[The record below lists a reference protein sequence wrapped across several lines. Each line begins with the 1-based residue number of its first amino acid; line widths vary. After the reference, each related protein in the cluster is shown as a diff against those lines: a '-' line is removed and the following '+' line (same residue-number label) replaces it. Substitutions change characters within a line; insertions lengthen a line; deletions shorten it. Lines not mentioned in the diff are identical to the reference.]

1 MPESF
6 RSLPVTSGGP
16 FGLSGSYLKRY
27 HVRPVGVV
35 LTPGHATASVPHE
48 MTAVFFGTPKT
59 VIPKLRRVLEETR
72 PSIYGIWGNDGTVSN
87 EDARTCIRLLGQEVM
102 PAMREIGKELGLKDP
117 FELNAPVH
125 LKYSTD
131 LKQMPQAAE

>member
-1 MPESF
+1 M
-6 RSLPVTSGGP
+6 
-16 FGLSGSYLKRY
+16 
-27 HVRPVGVV
+27 
-35 LTPGHATASVPHE
+35 
-48 MTAVFFGTPKT
+48 
-59 VIPKLRRVLEETR
+59 IPKLRRILEETR
-72 PSIYGIWGNDGTVSN
+72 PSIYGALGQRRTVSN

-131 LKQMPQAAE
+131 LKPMPQAAE